1 MYINR
6 QLSPLL
12 LMSDDLGARERAAK
26 TAAASRRW
34 REYSRQGVDRQR
46 MRALAARSES
56 EIETDSQKKA
66 AVK

>member
-1 MYINR
+1 M
-6 QLSPLL
+6 
-12 LMSDDLGARERAAK
+12 MSDDLGARERAAK

-46 MRALAARSES
+46 MRILAARSES
-56 EIETDSQKKA
+56 ESKTDSQKKA